1 MFWTTYIIKKSNA
14 CSVLSSHRTC
24 VNTKQQRLQIHSIH
38 AHENLIILSMLH
50 SSPTFLKEK
59 IQAFTCQSGDLEI
72 QSTTPEILDRVGHN
86 VSKGNFHSSK
96 LLQKVSIHIQILFNI
111 ILLCSQL
118 CYARIA
124 FSSLVMKQ
132 LTYLNNF
139 K

>member
-1 MFWTTYIIKKSNA
+1 MY
-14 CSVLSSHRTC
+14 
-24 VNTKQQRLQIHSIH
+24 SIH
-38 AHENLIILSMLH
+38 VHENLIILSVLH

-59 IQAFTCQSGDLEI
+59 IQAFTGQSGDLKI

-86 VSKGNFHSSK
+86 VSKGNFHSPK
-96 LLQKVSIHIQILFNI
+96 LLQKVNTHIQKLFSI

-118 CYARIA
+118 CNARII
-124 FSSLVMKQ
+124 FSSLAIKE